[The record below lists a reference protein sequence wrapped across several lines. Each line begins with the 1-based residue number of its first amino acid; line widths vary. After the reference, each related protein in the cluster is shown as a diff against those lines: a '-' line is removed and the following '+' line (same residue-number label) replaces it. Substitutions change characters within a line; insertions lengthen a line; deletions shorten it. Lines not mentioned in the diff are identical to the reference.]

1 MHSDN
6 GWITLVF
13 RVVIGILPIII
24 IIFFLNFIIIIIVVV
39 IFAVTKCKSPPVKR
53 ASVKRFRM
61 PYRVS
66 KG

>member
-24 IIFFLNFIIIIIVVV
+24 IIFFFLNFIIIII
-39 IFAVTKCKSPPVKR
+39 IIMKSVHCL
-53 ASVKRFRM
+53 
-61 PYRVS
+61 
-66 KG
+66 